1 MMNLVITIGLVLV
14 GMILPVKSAICPA
27 DECFDDAPGSI
38 PTIITSPGYPGYK
51 NYESYTWYIGMPIGK
66 ILLNNEEENKLGME
80 DSGEYEDFPQVRET
94 ELQLIENSND
104 FIFLFE

>member
-1 MMNLVITIGLVLV
+1 
-14 GMILPVKSAICPA
+14 
-27 DECFDDAPGSI
+27 
-38 PTIITSPGYPGYK
+38 
-51 NYESYTWYIGMPIGK
+51 MPIGK